1 MEVSMKK
8 VFVIMLF
15 ISCFLMA
22 VSASADVIGNA
33 RLSLIRGDVAVQTAD
48 SGNEWIAA
56 SINLPLTPGDKVWV
70 PEEGRAEIQ
79 ILGETYLR
87 VDGKTDVEI
96 TNLNRES
103 SAAITQIALPQGRIY
118 TKYRKLGVGSSVFQV
133 DTPIVSA
140 MAYESARF
148 ELNVDENGYTE
159 VSVID
164 GFVYVESNYG
174 NTKVNAGYMLSIGP
188 DSYADISPRRPR
200 DEWLIWNMSRDA
212 LLARS
217 GSSSRYLPPAL
228 GVYSG
233 DFDEYGRWVNTSNYG
248 YVWTPRLVA
257 KTWAPY
263 RSGRWVWMNGDYVWI
278 SYEPWGWAPY
288 HYGRWAF
295 SAGVGWCWV
304 PPAIN
309 AVFWAPGFVAWI
321 NTPTYISWVPLAP
334 GEIYYGYGHYG
345 PHSVNLRTVN
355 ITTINVTNVY
365 FNSRVAHGVTVIHR
379 DTFLTGRPVRNVNVP
394 VNPFSGGARVSP
406 GRPDVKPVRETIMPH
421 PTKVIPPRSLP
432 AMRITDRA
440 KTTGITNRPVAVHEK
455 SSVFRSGTSAPP
467 MRVNKSA
474 YPKPATKIR
483 KAETDKPQTRKGDID
498 KPAVRSSE
506 GSAATPVKRKE
517 TSGPETKKGIIE
529 SPGVKSKEAV
539 RPSVKQKE
547 AGSSKLQKGVTVKP
561 VLTPK
566 GTEEKQRPREKELKS
581 SPLQSRSKQPA
592 IINQRHPGTIT
603 ETENLQP
610 PQGAGI
616 PVRNK

>member
-1 MEVSMKK
+1 MKK
-8 VFVIMLF
+8 VFVMTLF
-15 ISCFLMA
+15 ISYFLMS
-22 VSASADVIGNA
+22 VSASADIIGNA
-33 RLSLIRGDVAVQTAD
+33 RLSLIRGDVSVQTAD

-56 SINLPLTPGDKVWV
+56 SINLPLAPGDKVWV

-79 ILGETYLR
+79 ILGGTYLR
-87 VDGKTDVEI
+87 ADASSDLEI

-103 SAAITQIALPQGRIY
+103 DAVVTQIALPQGRIY
-118 TKYRKLGVGSSVFQV
+118 VKYRNFGVGNSVFQV
-133 DTPIVSA
+133 DTQIISA
-140 MAYESARF
+140 MAYGSAGF
-148 ELNVDENGYTE
+148 EVNVDKDGYTE

-164 GFVYVESNYG
+164 GFVYVESRYG
-174 NTKVNAGYMLSIGP
+174 NTKVSAGDMLSIGP
-188 DSYADISPRRPR
+188 DGYADISPRRPR
-200 DEWLIWNMSRDA
+200 DEWLSWNTSRDA

-217 GSSSRYLPPAL
+217 MSSSRYLPPAL
-228 GVYSG
+228 GVYSR
-233 DFDEYGRWVNTSNYG
+233 DFDEYGRWVKTSDYG

-295 SAGVGWCWV
+295 SAGIGWCWV

-321 NTPTYISWVPLAP
+321 NAPSYISWVPLAP
-334 GEIYYGYGHYG
+334 GEIYYGYGYYG

-355 ITTINVTNVY
+355 IKTINVTNIY
-365 FNSRVAHGVTVIHR
+365 INSRVAHGVTVIHR

-394 VNPFSGGARVSP
+394 ANPFSGGARVSP

-432 AMRITDRA
+432 AIRIADRA
-440 KTTGITNRPVAVHEK
+440 KTTGITKRPLAVHEK
-455 SSVFRSGTSAPP
+455 SSVFRAGASAPP

-474 YPKPATKIR
+474 YPKPATKIH

-498 KPAVRSSE
+498 RPSVRSSE
-506 GSAATPVKRKE
+506 GSVAPSVKKKE
-517 TSGPETKKGIIE
+517 ISGPETKKGIIE
-529 SPGVKSKEAV
+529 SPGIKTKEPV

-547 AGSSKLQKGVTVKP
+547 AGSSTLQKGVTGRP
-561 VLTPK
+561 ALTPK
-566 GTEEKQRPREKELKS
+566 GTEDRRRSVEKEVKG
-581 SPLQSRSKQPA
+581 SPLQSRSKQPPTV
-592 IINQRHPGTIT
+592 NQQRSGKVR
-603 ETENLQP
+603 ETDNLQT
-610 PQGAGI
+610 PQGLGI
-616 PVRNK
+616 PERNK